1 MASFVLWNVIWLAV
15 ADKFSFISSITTKV
29 FYLKIITEN
38 NSRVN
43 FNTVSFHNRYRW
55 CPMHSVR
62 GKNKERISP
71 QIEANESH
79 SNLLGAI
86 CVLPASIV
94 ICVGKLS
101 DFALSWQIKQN
112 IIDGTVIDCIF

>member
-1 MASFVLWNVIWLAV
+1 MWISTLWV
-15 ADKFSFISSITTKV
+15 SITDIVDVQCTQ
-29 FYLKIITEN
+29 YT
-38 NSRVN
+38 
-43 FNTVSFHNRYRW
+43 
-55 CPMHSVR
+55 

-71 QIEANESH
+71 QIEAKESH

-112 IIDGTVIDCIF
+112 IIDGAACVTVIDSIF